1 MRTLADELMLLAI
14 TDKGDVSSSAY
25 LRLDNG
31 IAGAHLMELALHDRI
46 RLDGD
51 ALVVADPSPIGDGP
65 ADEVLAAIAA
75 DAPRV
80 PKDWIAELAGARPQR
95 AVVADLR
102 EQGVLTEERGRVL
115 GIFKRTRNLEADP
128 EPEREVRERLRR
140 ALVDGDELDSRTA
153 ALASLVSATE
163 LLGEAFPDDR
173 ERREAERRMAALS
186 GGEEL
191 RAALGAANQATVD
204 AMLVAVMLAVTAGV
218 TAATAA
224 AVSAAT

>member
-14 TDKGDVSSSAY
+14 TEKGDVSSSAY

-31 IAGAHLMELALHDRI
+31 IAGAHLMELALRDRV
-46 RLDGD
+46 RLDGE
-51 ALVVADPSPIGDGP
+51 ALVVADASPIGDEP
-65 ADEVLAAIAA
+65 ADDVLATIAA
-75 DAPRV
+75 EPPRV
-80 PKDWIAELAGARPQR
+80 PKDWIRKLAEDRPHR
-95 AVVADLR
+95 PVVGSLR
-102 EQGVLTEERGRVL
+102 RQGVLTEERGRVL

-140 ALVDGDELDSRTA
+140 ALVDGVQLDGRTA

-163 LLGEAFPDDR
+163 LLGEAFPDSR
-173 ERREAERRMAALS
+173 ERRAAERRMEALS
-186 GGEEL
+186 GSEEL
-191 RAALGAANQATVD
+191 RAALGAANQATID